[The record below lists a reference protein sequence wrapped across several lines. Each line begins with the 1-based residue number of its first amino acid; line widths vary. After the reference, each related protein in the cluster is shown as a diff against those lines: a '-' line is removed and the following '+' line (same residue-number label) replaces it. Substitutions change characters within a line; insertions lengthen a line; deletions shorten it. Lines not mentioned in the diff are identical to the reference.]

1 MAWAHFSRWFGAAA
15 ILLAV
20 TGTMS
25 AKTSDSAII
34 ENSGSTNTLG
44 YRIEVR
50 SDGSATLA
58 MVHGP
63 SASPSP
69 AKSFTV
75 SSSIAKQF
83 FADLAA
89 ARQAKTVTEPC
100 MKSASF
106 GSSTYVTWQG
116 WRSSDLTCPP
126 SDATGKSLVN
136 DVEEIRKAA
145 GVSAVPFRQ
154 GPVEVKSP
162 EPS

>member
-1 MAWAHFSRWFGAAA
+1 MAWARYNRWLGAAA

-25 AKTSDSAII
+25 ANAGDSAVIA
-34 ENSGSTNTLG
+34 NSGSTNTLG

-50 SDGSATLA
+50 SDGSATVA

-63 SASPSP
+63 SASPST

-75 SSSIAKQF
+75 SAGIAKQF

-116 WRSSDLTCPP
+116 WRSPDLTCPP

-136 DVEEIRKAA
+136 DVDEIRKAA
-145 GVSAVPFRQ
+145 GVSAMPLRQ
-154 GPVEVKSP
+154 GPVELKSP
-162 EPS
+162 GPS

>member
-15 ILLAV
+15 ILLAA
-20 TGTMS
+20 TGTMG
-25 AKTSDSAII
+25 AKTSDSAVI

-63 SASPSP
+63 SASASPSP
-69 AKSFTV
+69 AKPFTV
-75 SSSIAKQF
+75 SSGIAKQF

-89 ARQAKTVTEPC
+89 ARQSKTVTEPC

-106 GSSTYVTWQG
+106 GSATYVTWQG

-126 SDATGKSLVN
+126 S
-136 DVEEIRKAA
+136 
-145 GVSAVPFRQ
+145 
-154 GPVEVKSP
+154 
-162 EPS
+162 

>member
-1 MAWAHFSRWFGAAA
+1 MASAHFSRWLGAAA

-20 TGTMS
+20 TGTLS
-25 AKTSDSAII
+25 AKTTDSAVIT
-34 ENSGSTNTLG
+34 NSGSTNTLG

-50 SDGSATLA
+50 ADGSASVA
-58 MVHGP
+58 MVRGA

-75 SSSIAKQF
+75 SPAVAKQF
-83 FADLAA
+83 FTDLAA

-106 GSSTYVTWQG
+106 GSLTYVTWQG
-116 WRSSDLTCPP
+116 WRSPDLTCPP

-136 DVEEIRKAA
+136 DVEEIRNSA

-154 GPVEVKSP
+154 GPVEVESP
-162 EPS
+162 GPS

>member
-1 MAWAHFSRWFGAAA
+1 MAWAHFNRWLGAAA

-25 AKTSDSAII
+25 AKTTDSAVIT
-34 ENSGSTNTLG
+34 NSGST
-44 YRIEVR
+44 I
-50 SDGSATLA
+50 A

-75 SSSIAKQF
+75 SASIAKQF
-83 FADLAA
+83 FTDLAA

-106 GSSTYVTWQG
+106 GSSTYVTWKG
-116 WRSSDLTCPP
+116 WRSGDLSCPP
-126 SDATGKSLVN
+126 SDASGKSLVN
-136 DVEEIRKAA
+136 DVEEIRTAA

>member
-1 MAWAHFSRWFGAAA
+1 
-15 ILLAV
+15 
-20 TGTMS
+20 MS
-25 AKTSDSAII
+25 AKTADSAVIA
-34 ENSGSTNTLG
+34 NSGSTNTLG

-50 SDGSATLA
+50 SDGSATVE
-58 MVHGP
+58 MVHAAT
-63 SASPSP
+63 ASPSP

-75 SSSIAKQF
+75 SSSITKQF

-116 WRSSDLTCPP
+116 WRSGDLTCPP
-126 SDATGKSLVN
+126 SDPAGKSLVK
-136 DVEEIRKAA
+136 DVEEIRDAA
-145 GVSAVPFRQ
+145 GVSAMPFRH

-162 EPS
+162 GPS

>member
-1 MAWAHFSRWFGAAA
+1 MASAHFSRWLGAAA

-20 TGTMS
+20 TGTLS
-25 AKTSDSAII
+25 AKTTDSAVIT
-34 ENSGSTNTLG
+34 NAGSTNTLG

-50 SDGSATLA
+50 ADGSASVA
-58 MVHGP
+58 MVRGA

-75 SSSIAKQF
+75 SPAVAKQF
-83 FADLAA
+83 FTDLAA

-126 SDATGKSLVN
+126 SDAIGKSLVN

-154 GPVEVKSP
+154 GPVEVESP
-162 EPS
+162 GPS

>member
-1 MAWAHFSRWFGAAA
+1 MASAHFSRWLCAAA
-15 ILLAV
+15 IILAV
-20 TGTMS
+20 TGTLS
-25 AKTSDSAII
+25 AKTTDSAVIT
-34 ENSGSTNTLG
+34 NSGSTNTLG

-50 SDGSATLA
+50 ADGAATVA

-63 SASPSP
+63 NASPSP

-75 SSSIAKQF
+75 SPAVAKQF
-83 FADLAA
+83 FTDLAA
-89 ARQAKTVTEPC
+89 ARQAKTLTEPC

-116 WRSSDLTCPP
+116 WRSPDLTCPP

-136 DVEEIRKAA
+136 DVEEIRNSA

-154 GPVEVKSP
+154 GPVEVESP
-162 EPS
+162 GPS